1 MKQYSMIAKAVCIGL
16 LASSSSVVLA
26 DDAKLDM
33 ERIEVVGKHHRD
45 VGATGLPLAIGDTPQ
60 SISVIDSEFMDFH
73 DINSIGDA
81 LTHSAGVYSETSLD
95 SRERFIFARG
105 FQMNRFLIDGMGTAA
120 RPNQASMLDTSMF
133 ETVEVIRGST
143 GMLQEIGQ
151 PSGTVNLVQKRAY
164 NGTGGYVSAE
174 YGSWDK
180 MRGEADFNT
189 TLTDSG
195 SVRARAVVAL
205 EDTESFVERY
215 SSDRKMVYTTLSA
228 DITDALQVSIFAS
241 YQDDGQGAKSD
252 GLPLQFAN
260 GDPIQI
266 GIEANIYPDWA
277 TQDSTQDSLMGELR
291 YQVNED
297 WSVIAKLHRSNMDE
311 GKVYAGLDWHPAPN
325 GDYAI
330 FTYETDADY
339 ASDRAELGVSGQFD
353 LFGQT
358 HTVNVTLADTNFEEL
373 NYRYNPLS
381 RVAGNLGL
389 EHRNESSE
397 PKPAKPDYDYE
408 NGLLRTTEIGSRSAR
423 AALNLQLLDNF
434 NILLGANRKDVTSY
448 GINRGTI
455 TDNEFSDTSLY
466 YGGVYKIN
474 EQAVIYASYTDIF
487 DQPSYYDKEGRLLDP
502 VVGENQEI
510 GFRYSNSDNTLSL
523 DVAYFSIT
531 QENFPVVAGKD
542 ANDNV
547 YHIGHSGVESEG
559 YEIEVSGY
567 VTEQWFASLSF
578 SDTDV
583 TNPNEN
589 TGRVTRIVPDRMAS
603 FSTFY
608 EIDKLRVG
616 GYVNYTGEREGFTG
630 FGPVFD
636 YVPVDSHVLAGF
648 SAYYEFNESLSAKF
662 NIHNLFDKEYDS
674 KVAFISVRPGDPRSF
689 SAQVTY
695 TF

>member
-60 SISVIDSEFMDFH
+60 SISVIDREFMDFH

-95 SRERFIFARG
+95 SRERFVFARG
-105 FQMNRFLIDGMGTAA
+105 FEMNRFLIDGMGTAA
-120 RPNQASMLDTSMF
+120 RANQATMLDTSVF

-164 NGTGGYVSAE
+164 NGTGGYVTAE
-174 YGSWDK
+174 YGSWNK
-180 MRGEADFNT
+180 MRAEADFNT

-205 EDTESFVERY
+205 EDMDSFVDRY
-215 SSDRKMVYTTLSA
+215 NADRKTLYTTLSA
-228 DITDALQVSIFAS
+228 DITDALQVSVFAS
-241 YQDDGQGAKSD
+241 YQDDGQTAKSD

-260 GDPIQI
+260 GDPIEI
-266 GIEANIYPDWA
+266 GIEANIYPDWG

-291 YQVNED
+291 YQINSD
-297 WSVIAKLHRSNMDE
+297 WSVVAKLYQSSTDE
-311 GKVYAGLDWHPAPN
+311 NKVYTGLDWHPAPN
-325 GDYAI
+325 GDYAV
-330 FTYETDADY
+330 FTDVKDADY
-339 ASDRAELGVSGQFD
+339 ESDRAELGVNGQFD

-358 HTVNVTLADTNFEEL
+358 HTLNVTVADTNFEEL
-373 NYRYNPLS
+373 NYQYRPLS
-381 RVAGNLGL
+381 RVTGNLAA
-389 EHRNESSE
+389 EHRNESPE
-397 PKPAKPDYDYE
+397 PKPAKPDYNYD
-408 NGLLRTTEIGSRSAR
+408 NPILRTADIGSQSAR
-423 AALNLQLLDNF
+423 AALNLQVLDNV
-434 NILLGANRKDVTSY
+434 NVLLGANRKEVTSY
-448 GINRGTI
+448 SNIVGTI
-455 TDNEFSDTSLY
+455 TDKEFSDTSLY
-466 YGGVYKIN
+466 YGGVYKVN
-474 EQAVIYASYTDIF
+474 EQVTVYASYTDIF
-487 DQPSYYDKEGRLLDP
+487 DQPLHYDKAGKLLDP
-502 VVGENQEI
+502 VRGENQEV
-510 GFRYSNSDNTLSL
+510 GFRFSNSENTLSV
-523 DVAYFSIT
+523 DVAYFNIT
-531 QENFPVVAGKD
+531 QENFAVVAGKD
-542 ANDNV
+542 ENQNV
-547 YHIGHSGVESEG
+547 YYSGQSGVESEG
-559 YEIEVSGY
+559 YEVEVSGY
-567 VTEQWFASLSF
+567 FTEQWFASLSF

-589 TGRVTRIVPDRMAS
+589 EGRVSRVVPEKMAS

-608 EIDKLRVG
+608 EFDSLRVG
-616 GYVNYTGEREGFTG
+616 GYVNYAGEREGFTG
-630 FGPVFD
+630 FGPIYD

-662 NIHNLFDKEYDS
+662 NIHNLFDKEYDA
-674 KVAFISVRPGDPRSF
+674 KIAFISVRPGDPRNF